1 MYIFPPSYAFCKIN
15 FTVILAAAD
24 LVLTHA
30 FLVNI
35 QKCFLEHNSHSKV
48 IETDFA
54 AVSTCT

>member
-15 FTVILAAAD
+15 FTVIRAAAG
-24 LVLTHA
+24 LVLTNA
-30 FLVNI
+30 LLVNI
-35 QKCFLEHNSHSKV
+35 QKCLLEHNTHSKV